1 MHYHWSDDTSY
12 IKDIEFYAPHKKQ
25 EAMLYAPEN
34 ADPAKL
40 QALTDK
46 IRMLGYIAE
55 PDMDGEKYVLR
66 VKKFP
71 SVANVISVLE
81 REGYTTGS
89 HSRQRS
95 AFDSEDAHKLKPQ
108 QMTGLLYMLGDSVLI
123 ASGAMRNGWLNNKTF
138 LEAIKS
144 GPGKKDITG
153 SAKWLFAGSLLFF
166 LGVKNP
172 DKQAQYAYHDLAE
185 SMKKAGF
192 NLTPEDEATL
202 GALAE
207 HKDGMLPKLERL
219 VRENPLVINSL
230 LQAAGGA
237 DNFSA
242 GLTQENP
249 WKAAS
254 GASTFLGHA
263 TALLTD
269 ETPKAEVEERKR
281 LQEAGSGGEKE
292 KNHRGLIERFND
304 WRHEKKYRVAG
315 SASVF
320 SSLLRIVS
328 GFFEVKENKKK
339 LADYG
344 ENAEA
349 FLSAARAE
357 GKGSST
363 ILALAEDK
371 VRTGGGG
378 SVGEHGLLGEAEK
391 IWATHTKDL
400 NAQHAAKIEWG
411 VNCVKAVANWYY
423 ALAGA
428 NVNADIKKLGVLDE
442 ICNSVA
448 HMARHEPDK
457 ELRTVLM
464 SSAAAMLSEQKG
476 IDNPE
481 TEILGII
488 QKKYSA
494 LEHNPWEKSANPSI
508 LEQRRN
514 PLTLTPD
521 QTPASQNREDAPGA
535 KVHHVAS
542 HEAVHGAEAQAQI

>member
-1 MHYHWSDDTSY
+1 MHYHWSEDASY

-25 EAMLYAPEN
+25 EALLYAPEG

-40 QALTDK
+40 QGLTEK
-46 IRMLGYIAE
+46 IRMLGYVAE

-66 VKKFP
+66 VKKFHSP
-71 SVANVISVLE
+71 ADLISVLE
-81 REGYTTGS
+81 REGHTSGTYNK
-89 HSRQRS
+89 QRS
-95 AFDSEDAHKLKPQ
+95 AFDNEDAHKLKPQ
-108 QMTGLLYMLGDSVLI
+108 QMTGLLYMLGDSTLI
-123 ASGAMRNGWLNNKTF
+123 ASGAMRNGWLNNRSF

-192 NLTPEDEATL
+192 NLTPEDESTL

-254 GASTFLGHA
+254 GASTFLGHT

-269 ETPKAEVEERKR
+269 ETPKAELEERKQR
-281 LQEAGSGGEKE
+281 QETGSGGEKDQ
-292 KNHRGLIERFND
+292 RGLLERFND
-304 WRHEKKYRVAG
+304 WRHEKKYRAAG
-315 SASVF
+315 TASVF

-328 GFFEVKENKKK
+328 GFFEVKGNKKK
-339 LADYG
+339 LAGYG
-344 ENAEA
+344 EKAEA
-349 FLSAARAE
+349 FLNAAQAD
-357 GKGSST
+357 GKGGSS

-378 SVGEHGLLGEAEK
+378 SLGEHGLLGEAEK
-391 IWATHTKDL
+391 LWAGHTKDL

-448 HMARHEPDK
+448 HMARHEPDA

-488 QKKYSA
+488 QKKYTA
-494 LEHNPWEKSANPSI
+494 LEHNPWEKDTQPSI
-508 LEQRRN
+508 LEQRRK
-514 PLTLTPD
+514 PLAQVSDLP
-521 QTPASQNREDAPGA
+521 PAPQSAEEAPGA
-535 KVHHVAS
+535 KVQHVAS
-542 HEAVHGAEAQAQI
+542 HEAVSGPQTQAQL